1 MPITDDVKLFLQF
14 LTDEIT
20 KYVKLLN
27 QTQTLDLWSNLRWE
41 SGETVKIPL
50 DIKLGLTK
58 ENWHRCR

>member
-27 QTQTLDLWSNLRWE
+27 QTQTLDLWSNL
-41 SGETVKIPL
+41 SKNV
-50 DIKLGLTK
+50 LGFLIVFK
-58 ENWHRCR
+58 GAVN